1 MSAGQ
6 GDQPGG
12 AAVPLRAALLVAGA
26 VALAAAAV
34 ALRSR
39 PAPPQGAEAAPAKA
53 MPTRL
58 QPDAAS
64 EAEALKEA
72 TPVADPYRREV
83 ERPKPVRGPVEA
95 PAAEED
101 AAKAQPAGEPASRRR
116 DEKRMLPEI
125 FRMPPEQ
132 DRAPQPSP
140 PAAPREA
147 ARPETAAVSDSFAPF
162 GRLVK
167 CALVNTI
174 DSVTARSEP
183 IVALVAQDL
192 DWNGRVVIPAGT
204 EAFGYA
210 KPQPVVDAEGVGRLV
225 DSGEWT
231 LVLPGRGGLPNGRE
245 LVLRARAVDRRE
257 ASLGAKGEVRSW
269 GIDDGADGLIGYT
282 LSSLDTKELKLF
294 AAAAISGMAQ
304 GVGAVAER
312 QQPAPGV
319 SGALGATQ
327 IAPTL
332 GNALAGSLSAGTTE
346 ALNEMVSRIRSEIAS
361 RGVYVR
367 IPAGKP
373 FYLFVEQTIDTGA
386 AEVGLRLPGRREA
399 AP

>member
-1 MSAGQ
+1 
-6 GDQPGG
+6 
-12 AAVPLRAALLVAGA
+12 
-26 VALAAAAV
+26 
-34 ALRSR
+34 
-39 PAPPQGAEAAPAKA
+39 
-53 MPTRL
+53 
-58 QPDAAS
+58 
-64 EAEALKEA
+64 
-72 TPVADPYRREV
+72 
-83 ERPKPVRGPVEA
+83 
-95 PAAEED
+95 
-101 AAKAQPAGEPASRRR
+101 
-116 DEKRMLPEI
+116 
-125 FRMPPEQ
+125 
-132 DRAPQPSP
+132 
-140 PAAPREA
+140 
-147 ARPETAAVSDSFAPF
+147 
-162 GRLVK
+162 
-167 CALVNTI
+167 
-174 DSVTARSEP
+174 
-183 IVALVAQDL
+183 
-192 DWNGRVVIPAGT
+192 
-204 EAFGYA
+204 
-210 KPQPVVDAEGVGRLV
+210 
-225 DSGEWT
+225 
-231 LVLPGRGGLPNGRE
+231 
-245 LVLRARAVDRRE
+245 
-257 ASLGAKGEVRSW
+257 VRSW

-282 LSSLDTKELKLF
+282 LSSLDNKELKLF